1 MAGQLGYCGLDRR
14 REPLTGDEIRG
25 CWEAR
30 PRGLADGTP
39 VPLTIAAARTTDGES
54 RPPIDFVEVGV
65 LPSIDADD
73 AAGDASVPSA
83 TTLPAEPGW
92 SLWGDAEV

>member
-1 MAGQLGYCGLDRR
+1 MGDVEAPQDRPLD
-14 REPLTGDEIRG
+14 LY
-25 CWEAR
+25 
-30 PRGLADGTP
+30 
-39 VPLTIAAARTTDGES
+39 AALPA
-54 RPPIDFVEVGV
+54 DFVEVGV